1 MKRFLT
7 FLLTALLISSC
18 LSACESGSTTSITS
32 EETSVSQLE
41 SSVKPEST
49 PSPSPSSSSSQSEES
64 PSSEEE
70 EKIIK
75 VQVDTSYYGDTSF
88 EDVEKEADLYGAISV
103 EKTDKDTY
111 LYQFYESDYNRF
123 LSNLRKN
130 VQESVAKLN
139 DKDSFPSI
147 YSLSIND
154 DLTELTIYAE
164 SISYG
169 EGYDKAVCEAVWHLV
184 TMYDEFAGL
193 EKTPLSVQVYDGDM
207 NVLAYTSQYPEPEES
222 EESSESNE

>member
-18 LSACESGSTTSITS
+18 LSACESGSTTSTTS
-32 EETSVSQLE
+32 EEISVSQLE

-70 EKIIK
+70 EIIK

-111 LYQFYESDYNRF
+111 LYQFYESDYDRF

-139 DKDSFPSI
+139 DKDSFSSI